1 MKRPLTVALLMLV
14 ALHFGEAA
22 ICRSEPL
29 IDSQVKSRGKKRSR
43 TIKLRLGLVGFL
55 PMPAGYKA
63 YYTGRTVDAWGGYIL
78 SLDDSLRIEWSAG
91 MVQTPFADGEDKF
104 LWVKRENIEKGR
116 LQYGLKRT
124 DKGEMIVATVGFAN
138 FTMLVK
144 REGGVGQF
152 LKLVRSYKVEQCNN
166 DCESPLPAPPSNNG
180 MHPTADTID
189 FKFLQRLGAAGDA
202 WR

>member
-14 ALHFGEAA
+14 TLPFGGAA
-22 ICRSEPL
+22 ICRSESL
-29 IDSQVKSRGKKRSR
+29 IDSQVKSRSKKKSR

-55 PMPAGYKA
+55 LLPEGYKA

-78 SLDDSLRIEWSAG
+78 SPDDILRIEWSAG

-104 LWVKRENIEKGR
+104 LWVKREIIGKGR

-124 DKGEMIVATVGFAN
+124 DKGEMIAATVGFAN
-138 FTMLVK
+138 FTMPVK
-144 REGGVGQF
+144 REGDVDKF
-152 LKLVRSYKVEQCNN
+152 LKLVRGYKVEQCNN

-180 MHPTADTID
+180 MHPTADTQLVMY
-189 FKFLQRLGAAGDA
+189 FQRPRAAGDA